1 MDSTTKEDLYRLD
14 YIKNGQLH
22 EKNIL
27 YKIREQTKAHGNI
40 SSATNAN
47 KVIFVLIYKDLGKI
61 NYIFP

>member
-1 MDSTTKEDLYRLD
+1 MNSTTKDLYRLD

-40 SSATNAN
+40 SSAINVN
-47 KVIFVLIYKDLGKI
+47 KVILVLIYKDLGKI